1 MTPKTLLLS
10 TTVVL
15 LTGTQALADSFSI
28 VQPGRSSGRV
38 VAPVR
43 PNPPRY
49 PGDGRDNRPGPV
61 RPGPVYP
68 GPVRPGPVY
77 PGPVRPGP
85 VYPGPVYP
93 GPVYPGPIYPNPTPI
108 NRYIQKVIY
117 INRYVT
123 NEALYLQQLS
133 DLFYSAQGYR
143 LESVSVEAT
152 QIGYGASLQLLIN
165 GYIESSDYTV
175 YGVST
180 LYPNYSRVFGYD
192 LSTLAVQVSGSALI
206 NRITV
211 NLRLD

>member
-68 GPVRPGPVY
+68 GPVR
-77 PGPVRPGP
+77 
-85 VYPGPVYP
+85 P